1 MVQVTRSRPRFP
13 DGRPDPTSLA
23 PVKIT
28 QLAALLAAAALLA
41 GCGDSGGNAATTDP
55 NVAAS
60 APVPGVTL
68 PPGAL
73 VEQVLRPDEVPA
85 GMVPILQG
93 SGPRDA
99 KVVASYSGS
108 GPAAAEAEARL
119 KAHKFQ
125 SAYVAQYANA
135 ATAQVIVVVVS
146 RFATPADAAADF
158 ADDIKSSQGKTVP
171 TATTIGEQSAVTT
184 QPLPGTPK
192 TDLVLVRFR
201 RDSRTWSLAYRAPT
215 TADVQ
220 LPIQLATSLLA
231 RTSP

>member
-1 MVQVTRSRPRFP
+1 
-13 DGRPDPTSLA
+13 
-23 PVKIT
+23 VKIT
-28 QLAALLAAAALLA
+28 HAPTLLLAAALLA
-41 GCGDSGGNAATTDP
+41 GCGGGSDTPTATDP
-55 NVAAS
+55 DVAAS
-60 APVPGVTL
+60 APLPGVTL

-73 VEQVLRPDEVPA
+73 VDQVLRPDEVPA

-99 KVVASYSGS
+99 KVVASYSGT
-108 GPAAAEAEARL
+108 GAAATAAEARL
-119 KAHKFQ
+119 RAHKFQ
-125 SAYVAQYANA
+125 AAYVAQYANE

-171 TATTIGEQSAVTT
+171 TATTIGEQSTVTT

-201 RDSRTWSLAYRAPT
+201 RDARTWSLAYRAPT

-231 RTSP
+231 RTSV